1 MSTVPKKQQEKQQ
14 ITAAPD
20 IFLSLQTSTKS
31 IKNLP
36 TITKIESHKI
46 LKVPLLKLNLHRR
59 TLTDKAEDTKGI
71 L

>member
-1 MSTVPKKQQEKQQ
+1 MFEEVQESIDESSSVSHSSFCMSTVPKKQQEKQQ

-36 TITKIESHKI
+36 TITK
-46 LKVPLLKLNLHRR
+46 
-59 TLTDKAEDTKGI
+59 GI